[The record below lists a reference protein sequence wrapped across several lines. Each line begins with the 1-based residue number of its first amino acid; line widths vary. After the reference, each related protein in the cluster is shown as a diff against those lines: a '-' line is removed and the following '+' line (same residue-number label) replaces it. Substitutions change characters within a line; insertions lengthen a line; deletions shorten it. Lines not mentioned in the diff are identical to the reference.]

1 MAYLAVDSYFGFNQT
16 EYIFDRL
23 PTGGNR
29 EWFVP
34 DDSDGGNMVEL
45 PRGSIK
51 RLIGHSLT
59 WEDEPFYF
67 TEVVTNE

>member
-1 MAYLAVDSYFGFNQT
+1 MAYLAVDSDTGYSQS

-23 PTGGNR
+23 PYRGSR
-29 EWFVP
+29 YWHVP
-34 DDSDGGNMVEL
+34 DDSDGGNKVEL

-51 RLIGHSLT
+51 RLIGRELT

-67 TEVVTNE
+67 DDLN